1 MYESEKK
8 LILNTA
14 LTMVKYQLVALSG
27 GNVTMRMPGDTYLI
41 TPSGMVYEEMTP
53 EDVLLVNDAGSV
65 VEGNRKPSVDTM
77 AILDVFHAFPWV
89 NAVIHTHQP
98 YATAVGLIDDELP
111 ACLTTL
117 VDATR
122 GAVRVAPYLPS
133 ADRDMGRL
141 TVEYAGD
148 SLAVILKHHGVMTY
162 GSSVAEAL
170 MAAVYLE
177 EAAKSYMIARPF
189 KTFSSFDH
197 SEITHAREEALRYG
211 QV

>member
-1 MYESEKK
+1 
-8 LILNTA
+8 
-14 LTMVKYQLVALSG
+14 MVKYRLVALSG
-27 GNVTMRMPGDTYLI
+27 GNVTMRMPDGNYLI
-41 TPSGMVYEEMTP
+41 TPSGMVYEEMAP
-53 EDVLLVNDAGSV
+53 DDVLLVNDNGEV
-65 VEGNRKPSVDTM
+65 VEGHRRPSVDTA
-77 AILDVFHAFPWV
+77 AILDVFHAMPSV

-122 GAVRVAPYLPS
+122 GAVRVAPYLPT

-148 SLAVILKHHGVMTY
+148 SLAVILKHHGVMTF
-162 GSSVAEAL
+162 GKDIPEAL

-177 EAAKSYMIARPF
+177 EAAKSYMLARPF
-189 KTFSSFDH
+189 RTFSSFDR
-197 SEITHAREEALRYG
+197 SEIEHARAEALCYG
-211 QV
+211 QVED